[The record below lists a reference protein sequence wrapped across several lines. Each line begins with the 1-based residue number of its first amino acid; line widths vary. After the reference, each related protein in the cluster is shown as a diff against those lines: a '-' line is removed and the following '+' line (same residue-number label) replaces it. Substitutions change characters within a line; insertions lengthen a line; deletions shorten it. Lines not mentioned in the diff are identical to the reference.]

1 MSSAL
6 VKLDTFNEDFMWIC
20 EAVASLG
27 AAEEGWAWFWQP
39 EEGWAWLE
47 VQEEDLV
54 WLPYTEKKNKTDFR

>member
-27 AAEEGWAWFWQP
+27 AAEEGWAW
-39 EEGWAWLE
+39 LE